1 MFFEQHLLDLDI
13 VAFFDQ
19 RDEGISE
26 RVGTH
31 IHNCNVCAARLK
43 QVAPND
49 FKLQQSED
57 DAEVVRALAGISPG
71 GENLRALVSLFNRE
85 RVVDPQPGQVWRLH
99 WEDVTH
105 LAMIASTAYGNL
117 TVWPITLEVQLAD
130 ESALLVPA
138 SDSGEMGL
146 ELAIWPAIETGIGTY
161 VLERYVTEILPPER
175 LRSLRR
181 AYRIGGDLP
190 VQWRPG
196 AAAAGP
202 ESPRGKF
209 RTDLVQVAGFLG
221 EASWEPE
228 EWAQCDTSDL
238 PSLAEALSAAGI
250 SATQLAEKLGISA
263 RRAISLRRGVVEPSL
278 QELSQ
283 LHDVFDLSASGLSA
297 APQREVI
304 EALDNPRARD
314 LILRAAEVEGKSEV
328 LLRRDLA
335 TGHFS
340 LAARKTK
347 KSEDAAFEMLVME
360 LKKRLATSQESEI

>member
-1 MFFEQHLLDLDI
+1 MFYEQHLLDLDI

-19 RDEGISE
+19 CDEGISE
-26 RVGTH
+26 RVGAH
-31 IHNCNVCAARLK
+31 IHNCRVCAARLQ
-43 QVAPND
+43 QVAPYD
-49 FKLQQSED
+49 LKLQQSED
-57 DAEVVRALAGISPG
+57 DAEVVRALAGVSPG
-71 GENLRALVSLFNRE
+71 GENLCALASLFNSE

-105 LAMIASTAYGNL
+105 LAMIASTAYGHL

-138 SDSGEMGL
+138 SESGEMGL
-146 ELAIWPAIETGIGTY
+146 ELAIWPAIETGIGAFL
-161 VLERYVTEILPPER
+161 LERYVTEILPPER

-181 AYRIGGDLP
+181 AFRIGGELP
-190 VQWRPG
+190 VQWRQG

-221 EASWEPE
+221 EANWEPE
-228 EWAQCDTSDL
+228 EWAESDSSDL

-250 SATQLAEKLGISA
+250 SATQLVERIGIDT
-263 RRAISLRRGVVEPSL
+263 RRAISLRRGVVEPSP

-283 LHDVFDLSASGLSA
+283 LHDAFELSASGPSS

-304 EALDNPRARD
+304 DALNNPRARD
-314 LILRAAEVEGKSEV
+314 LIIRAAEVEGKSEI

-335 TGHFS
+335 QSHFS
-340 LAARKTK
+340 LAARKAK
-347 KSEDAAFEMLVME
+347 KSEDAVFEMLVME
-360 LKKRLATSQESEI
+360 LKKRLAES